1 MLNSNGGHEC
11 QLDYVMSKIPY
22 FATAP
27 TARLNKY
34 SNVDPKVIVNVA
46 RSYMMS
52 TLLYGAQ
59 ITP

>member
-1 MLNSNGGHEC
+1 MLSSNGGHTA

-27 TARLNKY
+27 VAKLNKY

-46 RSYMMS
+46 RSFMMS